1 MHMHGFTILLRYG
14 LGPFVCSEQIVY
26 TCFLIIIR
34 HCYTFACILC
44 YLPAH
49 SRIHYL
55 FIMSYLPR
63 STPSVCNTVLPDRS
77 LENLVHRLLYYL
89 VRIALLVEETY
100 H

>member
-1 MHMHGFTILLRYG
+1 MHMHGFTILLGYG

-34 HCYTFACILC
+34 HCYTSACIRC

-49 SRIHYL
+49 SRIHY
-55 FIMSYLPR
+55 
-63 STPSVCNTVLPDRS
+63 DRS
-77 LENLVHRLLYYL
+77 LENVVHRLLYYP